1 MKKLYFLLSTTAA
14 LLSISFSAYAGQW
27 QQEGEHWKYLNNDG
41 TYSAHTWQW
50 IDGNGDGIS
59 ESYYF
64 DDNGFLYLDTITPDG
79 YSVNQ
84 CARPTFL
91 AKILN
96 IFGKIFW
103 ENGSLK

>member
-50 IDGNGDGIS
+50 IDGNSARFEDTQGTRLI
-59 ESYYF
+59 
-64 DDNGFLYLDTITPDG
+64 GFSINDYR
-79 YSVNQ
+79 N
-84 CARPTFL
+84 
-91 AKILN
+91 
-96 IFGKIFW
+96 
-103 ENGSLK
+103 

>member
-50 IDGNGDGIS
+50 IEEMVMVSQN
-59 ESYYF
+59 
-64 DDNGFLYLDTITPDG
+64 LITLMIT
-79 YSVNQ
+79 VFFTWIQ
-84 CARPTFL
+84 
-91 AKILN
+91 
-96 IFGKIFW
+96 
-103 ENGSLK
+103 

>member
-27 QQEGEHWKYLNNDG
+27 QQEGEHCKYLNNDG

-64 DDNGFLYLDTITPDG
+64 DDNVWQRSALFSRFAVCYHFLQLGF
-79 YSVNQ
+79 
-84 CARPTFL
+84 RPHHF
-91 AKILN
+91 
-96 IFGKIFW
+96 
-103 ENGSLK
+103 